1 MIRVLG
7 TGVTRATRHVLRA
20 TPLVVLLSC
29 RATTHRPYFTPLP
42 MATTAQV
49 ELGIPEATRALSEAL
64 AKDSITLRTIHEA
77 DGFLDSGWLD
87 AQSLEPTRARP
98 LGTAVV
104 RVRAWVNPDK
114 DFWSELVVEAS
125 YRPMDDPSRP
135 ERELDVTLPE
145 DHPLQRRIA
154 GVLRSLVERYGDAE
168 ALRAL
173 APPAPIARPDSAK
186 KDTTRVKPDTVP
198 ARPRP
203 DTPAVLYPS
212 FRR

>member
-1 MIRVLG
+1 MRPFTIRHSLFAVLL
-7 TGVTRATRHVLRA
+7 A
-20 TPLVVLLSC
+20 LSC

-98 LGTAVV
+98 LGPAVV

-135 ERELDVTLPE
+135 ERELDATLPE
-145 DHPLQRRIA
+145 DHPLQRKIA

-198 ARPRP
+198 AKPKP
-203 DTPAVLYPS
+203 DTPAVLLRS
-212 FRR
+212 FRH